1 MFVMLVLV
9 VRFCV
14 RNNIFYFVYSYNCV
28 FMCVCPY
35 PQNSGTT
42 FTNVL

>member
-14 RNNIFYFVYSYNCV
+14 RNYVFYFVYSCNCV
-28 FMCVCPY
+28 FLCVY
-35 PQNSGTT
+35 
-42 FTNVL
+42 VLTQEE